1 MVLVPLLSPI
11 RVAIEVLLASGGR
24 DTSFAGQI
32 QLQLDN
38 GAKDDEIPQE
48 VHKTNC
54 RLGLCLWDNLLL
66 RGRPGK
72 HKLTATVVE
81 RTASLEGLHRLAVPA
96 TSAPIMFKKV
106 ALAETSARLTTY
118 DTPRQ
123 IGPDVRASLRYGSRA
138 SCVNCYGSSAGVWV
152 LRHG

>member
-38 GAKDDEIPQE
+38 DAKDDEIPQE

-72 HKLTATVVE
+72 HKLTSTVVE